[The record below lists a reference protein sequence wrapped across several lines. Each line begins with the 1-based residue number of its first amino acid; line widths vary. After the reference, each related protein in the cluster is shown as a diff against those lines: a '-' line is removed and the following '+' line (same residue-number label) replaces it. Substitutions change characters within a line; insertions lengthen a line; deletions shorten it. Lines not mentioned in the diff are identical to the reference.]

1 MAKVNAGLGRG
12 FHELGSGAAAPGVKT
27 RERNMTQ
34 KWVWT
39 CLAAAS
45 LATAVTLAPPSAQAQ
60 ERGGAGAS
68 IAQRGGGAAGARNFS
83 GARRGGAAPL
93 TISRNRAYV
102 TNGGYR
108 YGGGY
113 YGGRYYDGGYYNG
126 GWFPGLLAAPF
137 LMTGALLGAGLG
149 YGYGYDYYPYGGGY
163 YSPAYY
169 GGEVGNFCATPARVC
184 QLVTPGMVGGGCS
197 CRAPGGGRF
206 RGSVVP

>member
-12 FHELGSGAAAPGVKT
+12 FHELGFRAAAARSQT
-27 RERNMTQ
+27 RERKMTQ

-45 LATAVTLAPPSAQAQ
+45 MATAITLAPIEAQAQ
-60 ERGGAGAS
+60 ARGGAGVS
-68 IAQRGGGAAGARNFS
+68 AGARNFS
-83 GARRGGAAPL
+83 AAPRAGRAAPL
-93 TISRNRAYV
+93 TITRHRAYV
-102 TNGGYR
+102 THGVYRYGGYR
-108 YGGGY
+108 YGGY
-113 YGGRYYDGGYYNG
+113 YGGPYYDG

-137 LMTGALLGAGLG
+137 LLTGALLGAGLG

-163 YSPAYY
+163 YYTPAGY
-169 GGEVGNFCATPARVC
+169 GGAVGDFCATPARVC
-184 QLVTPGMVGGGCS
+184 QLITPAVVGGGCS